1 MNSFSKIGIV
11 VGLMVLVAACANK
24 NNRNYQYMP
33 DMYESVG
40 YEAYQQVDFL
50 PEGTAAIHPVDH
62 TIARGWVPYGIENTM
77 DGKDLARLNP
87 SPLDSLQH
95 DSNIAVGKGLYAIY
109 CAVCHGDKG
118 DGQGIL
124 VKREKFLGVPSFAD
138 VARDV
143 TVGTTYHT
151 IYYGL
156 NSMGSYAGQ
165 LDTKERW
172 QVSEY
177 VMTLKENLTK

>member
-1 MNSFSKIGIV
+1 MSSFSKIGIV
-11 VGLMVLVAACANK
+11 VGLMVFVAACADK
-24 NNRNYQYMP
+24 NSRNYQYMP

-50 PEGTAAIHPVDH
+50 PEGTSAIHPADH
-62 TIARGWVPYGIENTM
+62 TIARGWIPYGIENTM

-87 SPLDSLQH
+87 SPLDSLKH
-95 DSNIAVGKGLYAIY
+95 DSNIALGKGLYTIY

-177 VMTLKENLTK
+177 VMSLKQDLTK

>member
-1 MNSFSKIGIV
+1 MSSFSKIGVV
-11 VGLMVLVAACANK
+11 VGLMVFVSACADK
-24 NNRNYQYMP
+24 NSRNYQYMP

-50 PEGTAAIHPVDH
+50 PDGTSAIHPADH
-62 TIARGWVPYGIENTM
+62 TIARGWIPYGIENTM
-77 DGKDLARLNP
+77 DGKDMARLNL
-87 SPLDSLQH
+87 SPLDSLKR
-95 DSNIAVGKGLYAIY
+95 DSNIAVGKGLYTIY

-172 QVSEY
+172 QVAEY
-177 VMTLKENLTK
+177 VMSLKQDLTK